1 MEPSTA
7 IYRRFQAEAPGRENR
22 LLFFRMRTQP
32 RVTPLLERMD
42 CPSRPSVDIVL
53 SKCRPR
59 RCGAVVQARTGST
72 LRLSSKKKKTQIFLS
87 SLLRCCALLLSKAE
101 NKSAPSTCGGIAG
114 SIQAHAGELCYH
126 HGSHRNHLGFSQ
138 HFNLDMLVALL
149 TQHTDCSLTFLV
161 EQGELYLRVDFY
173 AIQSINKL

>member
-114 SIQAHAGELCYH
+114 SIQAHAGELWYH
-126 HGSHRNHLGFSQ
+126 RGSHRKFADWFQ
-138 HFNLDMLVALL
+138 VALL

>member
-72 LRLSSKKKKTQIFLS
+72 PRLSSKKKKTQIFLS
-87 SLLRCCALLLSKAE
+87 SLLRCCALLKRRTKVLSFDVWW
-101 NKSAPSTCGGIAG
+101 
-114 SIQAHAGELCYH
+114 Y
-126 HGSHRNHLGFSQ
+126 R
-138 HFNLDMLVALL
+138 
-149 TQHTDCSLTFLV
+149 
-161 EQGELYLRVDFY
+161 RVDTSTRRRTLVPSRVAPKVRRLVSGCVADTAHRLFSHLSGGARGVVSASRFLRNTKY
-173 AIQSINKL
+173 K